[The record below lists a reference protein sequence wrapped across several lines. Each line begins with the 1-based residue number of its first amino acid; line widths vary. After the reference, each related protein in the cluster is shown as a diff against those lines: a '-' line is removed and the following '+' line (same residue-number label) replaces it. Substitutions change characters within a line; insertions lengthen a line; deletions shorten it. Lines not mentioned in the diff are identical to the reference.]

1 MFWFVCRKIGMLPA
15 LLHLKRVF
23 CQLAKAYANFYLIL
37 LKKTFLFVFRQSY
50 AVFSIMFLRTDFS
63 LFRTALS

>member
-23 CQLAKAYANFYLIL
+23 CQFAKAYANFYLIV
-37 LKKTFLFVFRQSY
+37 LKKNVSVCFP
-50 AVFSIMFLRTDFS
+50 AKLRCFQHYVS
-63 LFRTALS
+63 EN

>member
-23 CQLAKAYANFYLIL
+23 YQFAKAYANFYLIL
-37 LKKTFLFVFRQSY
+37 LKKTFPFVFRQSY
-50 AVFSIMFLRTDFS
+50 AVFSIVFLRTDFS
-63 LFRTALS
+63 FFRT